1 MTFRLLLLFIY
12 PLIVAIVALIL
23 LIRNL
28 KKIKSKQRA

>member
-1 MTFRLLLLFIY
+1 MAFRLLLLFIY

-23 LIRNL
+23 LIHNL